1 VQQMTIM
8 EALFNPCGNQIKHCV
23 KMEQREP
30 PSDPSTTPNSEIT
43 TSHPTRKRQIIFENN
58 IGVSKTSSFLFHC
71 SSHTKKYLVNGIHY
85 RTRIWLIG
93 ALQFVKIC

>member
-1 VQQMTIM
+1 MQQMIIM
-8 EALFNPCGNQIKHCV
+8 EAFFNLCGNQIKHCV

-30 PSDPSTTPNSEIT
+30 LSDLSTTLNLEIT
-43 TSHPTRKRQIIFENN
+43 ISHSTRKCQIIFENN
-58 IGVSKTSSFLFHC
+58 IGVFKTSSFLFYC
-71 SSHTKKYLVNGIHY
+71 SRHTKKYLVNGIHY